1 MRWRVTLV
9 AEVEPGQRTEH
20 EIASVDRDDRITP
33 ATLGLS
39 IAEGKAVLA
48 AIQAQLVVDQV
59 TRHGRVARHCQ
70 VCGRSQSSKGHYRST
85 FRSVFGD
92 VPMRVRRF
100 HACPCRTD
108 GPKTVPALFTRKSP
122 IAPELRY
129 LTAKLAAL
137 MPFGKVAD
145 FLGEVLPLATKSHA
159 STVRNRTLRV
169 GKRLLRSRDAR
180 DARARPPT
188 ADEHL
193 VIGLDGGYVRNRH
206 PRPERTFEVVAGQ
219 IRGAGAK
226 ATRFAFVR
234 KGSLAG
240 AATITQA
247 LREHGV
253 NPNTR
258 ITVLSDGD
266 AGLRAIQ
273 RTAAPDAD
281 PVLDWFHIAM
291 RWQHIHQLARGVM
304 HQGEN
309 AETRTWLLNRI
320 ERAKWALWN
329 GQLLKTLRHLSDLRV
344 WTWNA
349 RADPSWLE
357 QLRTHLSEMTHYLDA
372 NADSLP
378 NYGARYRAG
387 APISTAFAESAVN
400 QIIAKRMIKRQ
411 QMRWNRDTVQPFLTV
426 RVAVL
431 NDTLEQ
437 AFRSWHTGFRPVER
451 PSESRAA

>member
-1 MRWRVTLV
+1 
-9 AEVEPGQRTEH
+9 
-20 EIASVDRDDRITP
+20 
-33 ATLGLS
+33 
-39 IAEGKAVLA
+39 
-48 AIQAQLVVDQV
+48 
-59 TRHGRVARHCQ
+59 
-70 VCGRSQSSKGHYRST
+70 
-85 FRSVFGD
+85 
-92 VPMRVRRF
+92 
-100 HACPCRTD
+100 
-108 GPKTVPALFTRKSP
+108 
-122 IAPELRY
+122 
-129 LTAKLAAL
+129 
-137 MPFGKVAD
+137 
-145 FLGEVLPLATKSHA
+145 LPLSTRFHA

-169 GKRLLRSRDAR
+169 GKHLLRSRPASAR
-180 DARARPPT
+180 EPT
-188 ADEHL
+188 TSGEPV
-193 VIGLDGGYVRNRH
+193 VIGLDGAYVRNRH
-206 PRPERTFEVVAGQ
+206 PRPAHTFEVVVGQ
-219 IRGAGAK
+219 IRDTAEK

-234 KGSLAG
+234 RGSTAG

-253 NPNTR
+253 HPDMR
-258 ITVLSDGD
+258 VTVLSDGD

-273 RTAAPDAD
+273 RAAAPEAE

-291 RWQHIHQLARGVM
+291 RWQHVHQLATGAI
-304 HQGEN
+304 HQGQTGE
-309 AETRTWLLNRI
+309 ARTWLLDRI

-329 GQLLKTLRHLSDLRV
+329 GQLAKTLQHLSDLRV

-357 QLRTHLSEMTHYLDA
+357 HLRTHLSELTSYLDT

-411 QMRWNRDTVQPFLTV
+411 QMRWNRETVQPFLTV

-437 AFRSWHTGFRPVER
+437 AFRSWHARFRPVEG
-451 PSESRAA
+451 SCAA